1 MTQDDAGSAPMLGSL
16 SSARK
21 LTIALDY
28 DDTYTEDPAFWAAV
42 VDVSRKFGHRFI
54 CVTAR
59 RKTFENMKELRD
71 TLPTDVEAH
80 FSYDEP
86 KADYA
91 KRNGIAVDIW
101 IDDSPGWIVGIT

>member
-1 MTQDDAGSAPMLGSL
+1 MTQDDAGFDSMRGSH
-16 SSARK
+16 SSART

-42 VDVSRKFGHRFI
+42 VDVGRKFGHRFV

-59 RKTFENMKELRD
+59 RKTFDNMKELRE

-91 KRNGIAVDIW
+91 KRRGIAVDIW
-101 IDDSPGWIVGIT
+101 IDDSPGWIVGVT